1 MDALIYARV
10 QERLA
15 KLKLARVAAVV
26 DHLAEAAAQED
37 LPYLTFLDRLLEE
50 EVGTR
55 LARSVE
61 MRTKLARFPFLKTLD
76 QFDFSFQP
84 ALDERLV
91 RDLASLRFLAHAE
104 NVVLLGPPGV
114 GKTHLAIA
122 LGLAAIAEG
131 QHVHFLSAAELT
143 ALAPEQMPQRLTS
156 LCKPKLLIIDE
167 MGYLPFDRP
176 AANFLFQLV
185 SRRYERGAIII
196 TSNKSYGE
204 RALPCSLAHP
214 AAGGCSL
221 EVESFLRSTL
231 TGDAPADEDAQA
243 SPVQGLSRR
252 RFLAGGCLLLAA
264 AGVGAAFIRAAATPP
279 AMRPGAAP
287 SGEARLVRHAMGES
301 WVPARPQRLVVLG
314 RGELESA
321 AGLGF
326 RPVGGVVPE
335 DEQGSL
341 PYLTFATRDAK
352 PVGTMEQPN
361 LTAIAAVKPD
371 LIRPSTDR

>member
-1 MDALIYARV
+1 MDALTYARV
-10 QERLA
+10 QERLS
-15 KLKLARVAAVV
+15 KLKLERVAAVV
-26 DHLAEAAAQED
+26 DHLAEEAAQED

-76 QFDFSFQP
+76 QFDFRFQP
-84 ALDERLV
+84 SLDERLV

-104 NVVLLGPPGV
+104 NVVVLGPPGV

-131 QHVHFLSAAELT
+131 QHVHFLSAGELT
-143 ALAPEQMPQRLTS
+143 AVPPEQMPQRLAS

-204 RALPCSLAHP
+204 W
-214 AAGGCSL
+214 
-221 EVESFLRSTL
+221 
-231 TGDAPADEDAQA
+231 GDIFSD
-243 SPVQGLSRR
+243 PV
-252 RFLAGGCLLLAA
+252 LAA
-264 AGVGAAFIRAAATPP
+264 AILDRLLHHSVTLNIR
-279 AMRPGAAP
+279 
-287 SGEARLVRHAMGES
+287 GES
-301 WVPARPQRLVVLG
+301 YRLKDKRKAGVFHTGEVP
-314 RGELESA
+314 LE
-321 AGLGF
+321 
-326 RPVGGVVPE
+326 P
-335 DEQGSL
+335 
-341 PYLTFATRDAK
+341 
-352 PVGTMEQPN
+352 
-361 LTAIAAVKPD
+361 
-371 LIRPSTDR
+371 